1 MICDC
6 MTTLLS
12 IFSTFMGLL
21 GVVAAAA
28 VVIVPWLC
36 LWFNFDCNFYLP
48 GIVPAPRKFLKWSP
62 DLEPAGKKREAAM
75 GKAPAKGLLEL
86 INYSQV

>member
-12 IFSTFMGLL
+12 IFSIFVVVV
-21 GVVAAAA
+21 VVAVAVV
-28 VVIVPWLC
+28 VVIVPWIY
-36 LWFNFDCNFYLP
+36 LWLNFACNFYSP

-86 INYSQV
+86 RNYSQV